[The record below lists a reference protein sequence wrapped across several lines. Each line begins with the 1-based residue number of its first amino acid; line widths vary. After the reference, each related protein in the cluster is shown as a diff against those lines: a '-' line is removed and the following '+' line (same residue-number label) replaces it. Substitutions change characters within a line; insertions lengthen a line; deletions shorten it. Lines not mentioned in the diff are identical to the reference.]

1 MNSKETKMAVE
12 SKIRELLS
20 GKSQEV
26 VTEEVNELDEAAGS
40 RPADKTEG
48 DTGEATSV
56 RQGSSQDAPVQALNT
71 DGLGDLNG
79 AASANAVSGSTARG
93 ADQTQGD
100 ATAPKQGSS
109 EDASTEGQ
117 VNKPGTKSDV
127 AIKDAPTGMREDEE
141 VAEDEVL
148 DEDITDEEVEAELE
162 LDEESDE
169 EVDEVIEEET
179 LFEDD
184 IKNLFADEEHLSEEF
199 KTKAAGLF
207 EAVVTARV
215 TAEVEE
221 IEKELADEASIAQET
236 FKEEMVQKIDSYLNY
251 VAENWMKENELA
263 IEKGLKSEI
272 TESFIGSLKE
282 VFAEHYIEIPEEK
295 YDVLGEMQGEIDSL
309 KSKLDESTEEK
320 IGLVEAKKELEKAA
334 AVKEA
339 TTDLTVTEQEKFA
352 KLVEDVEFDGD
363 YAEKLS
369 VIKENY
375 FPKQAASDEDKLI
388 DDETITVS
396 DDVNTPVSMY
406 AQAIS
411 RSAKFK

>member
-1 MNSKETKMAVE
+1 MAVE

-20 GKSQEV
+20 GKTPEV

-40 RPADKTEG
+40 RPADKSEG
-48 DTGEATSV
+48 DTGAATAV
-56 RQGSSQDAPVQALNT
+56 RQGSSEDAPVQALNT
-71 DGLGDLNG
+71 DGLGGENLG
-79 AASANAVSGSTARG
+79 ANSANAVSGNAGRG
-93 ADQTQGD
+93 ADKTQGD

-127 AIKDAPTGMREDEE
+127 AIKDAPTGMREEEEAADE
-141 VAEDEVL
+141 EVL

-169 EVDEVIEEET
+169 EVEEIIEEET

-184 IKNLFADEEHLSEEF
+184 IKNLFADEEHLSEDF

-221 IEKELADEASIAQET
+221 IEKELANEASVAQET

-251 VAENWMKENELA
+251 VAENWMKQNELA

-320 IGLVEAKKELEKAA
+320 VGLVNTKIELEKAA

-339 TTDLTVTEQEKFA
+339 TADLTVTEQEKFA
-352 KLVEDVEFDGD
+352 KLVEEVEFDGD

-375 FPKQAASDEDKLI
+375 FPTQAASDEDKLI
-388 DDETITVS
+388 DDETITAS
-396 DDVNTPVSMY
+396 DDVETPVNRY

>member
-1 MNSKETKMAVE
+1 MAVE

-20 GKSQEV
+20 GKTPEV

-40 RPADKTEG
+40 RPADKSEG
-48 DTGEATSV
+48 DTGAATAV
-56 RQGSSQDAPVQALNT
+56 RQGSSEDAPVQALNA
-71 DGLGDLNG
+71 DGLGGENLG
-79 AASANAVSGSTARG
+79 ANSANAVSGDTGRG
-93 ADQTQGD
+93 ADKTQGD
-100 ATAPKQGSS
+100 TGGADSVKQGSS
-109 EDASTEGQ
+109 ETASTEGQ
-117 VNKPGTKSDV
+117 ANKPGTASDV
-127 AIKDAPTGMREDEE
+127 SIKDAPTGMREEE
-141 VAEDEVL
+141 EAAEDEVL

-169 EVDEVIEEET
+169 EVEEIIEEET

-221 IEKELADEASIAQET
+221 IQKELADEASIAQET

-251 VAENWMKENELA
+251 IAENWMKENELA

-282 VFAEHYIEIPEEK
+282 VFAEHYIEIPEDK
-295 YDVLGEMQGEIDSL
+295 YDVLGEMQSEIDSL

-339 TTDLTVTEQEKFA
+339 TADLTVTEQEKFA

-375 FPKQAASDEDKLI
+375 FPAQAASDEDKLI

-396 DDVNTPVSMY
+396 DDVETPVSRY

>member
-1 MNSKETKMAVE
+1 MAVE

-20 GKSQEV
+20 GKNQEL

-56 RQGSSQDAPVQALNT
+56 RQGSSEDAPVQALNT

-79 AASANAVSGSTARG
+79 AASAAAVSGSTARG
-93 ADQTQGD
+93 ADKTQGD

-127 AIKDAPTGMREDEE
+127 AIKDAPTGMREEE
-141 VAEDEVL
+141 EAAEDEVL

-169 EVDEVIEEET
+169 EVEEVMEEET

-295 YDVLGEMQGEIDSL
+295 YDVLGEMQSEIDSL

-339 TTDLTVTEQEKFA
+339 TADLTVTEQEKFA

-396 DDVNTPVSMY
+396 DDVSNPVSMY

>member
-1 MNSKETKMAVE
+1 MAVE

-20 GKSQEV
+20 GKNQDL

-56 RQGSSQDAPVQALNT
+56 RQGSSEDAPVQALNT

-79 AASANAVSGSTARG
+79 AASAAAVSGSTARG
-93 ADQTQGD
+93 ADKTQGD

-295 YDVLGEMQGEIDSL
+295 YDVLGEMQSEIDSL

-339 TTDLTVTEQEKFA
+339 TADLTVTEQEKFA

-396 DDVNTPVSMY
+396 DDVNNPVSMY

>member
-1 MNSKETKMAVE
+1 MAVE

-20 GKSQEV
+20 GKNQEL

-56 RQGSSQDAPVQALNT
+56 RQGSSEDAPVQALNT

-79 AASANAVSGSTARG
+79 AASAAAVSGSTARG
-93 ADQTQGD
+93 ADKTQGD

-295 YDVLGEMQGEIDSL
+295 YDVLGEMQSEIDSL

-339 TTDLTVTEQEKFA
+339 TADLTVTEQEKFA

-396 DDVNTPVSMY
+396 DDVNNPVSMY

>member
-1 MNSKETKMAVE
+1 MAVE

-20 GKSQEV
+20 GKTPEV

-40 RPADKTEG
+40 RPADKSEG
-48 DTGEATSV
+48 DTGAATAV
-56 RQGSSQDAPVQALNT
+56 RQGSSEDAPVQALNA
-71 DGLGDLNG
+71 DGLGGENLG
-79 AASANAVSGSTARG
+79 ANSANAVSGDTGRG
-93 ADQTQGD
+93 ADKTQGD
-100 ATAPKQGSS
+100 TGGADSVKQGSS
-109 EDASTEGQ
+109 ETASTEGQ
-117 VNKPGTKSDV
+117 ANKPGTASDV
-127 AIKDAPTGMREDEE
+127 SIKDAPTGMREEE
-141 VAEDEVL
+141 EAAEDEVL

-169 EVDEVIEEET
+169 EVEEIIEEET

-221 IEKELADEASIAQET
+221 IQKELADEASIAQET

-251 VAENWMKENELA
+251 IAENWMKENELA

-295 YDVLGEMQGEIDSL
+295 YDVLGEMQSEIDSL

-339 TTDLTVTEQEKFA
+339 TADLTVTEQEKFA

-375 FPKQAASDEDKLI
+375 FPAQAASDEDKLI

-396 DDVNTPVSMY
+396 DDVETPVSRY